1 MTETDANDRLRRPQT
16 GGALFPQTPAGE
28 HLWRRMFFGVLGTL
42 VLGFAA
48 VALLYFQGVI
58 GLAQSA
64 DGSVR
69 AAETPA
75 KVPSN
80 VFADHIK
87 QAGMKRCTTAFPLLG
102 EMLVTGSQ
110 YAVRSHWNAE
120 KADEHMIQAI
130 VGLSYKTPG
139 YEGPAGGFV
148 FAAPL
153 PNGGCEGAMLR
164 VAPFPR
170 ACKDVLPLLPP
181 GSTAA
186 DTLSGVQTYNLGK
199 GQGQGMLIPAGSASC
214 IAISTT
220 AIAQ

>member
-1 MTETDANDRLRRPQT
+1 
-16 GGALFPQTPAGE
+16 
-28 HLWRRMFFGVLGTL
+28 MFFGALGTL

-64 DGSVR
+64 DGSVQ
-69 AAETPA
+69 AAETPS

-110 YAVRSHWNAE
+110 YAVRSHWNA
-120 KADEHMIQAI
+120 QAI

>member
-16 GGALFPQTPAGE
+16 GGASFPQTPAGE
-28 HLWRRMFFGVLGTL
+28 HLWRRMFFGALGTL

-139 YEGPAGGFV
+139 
-148 FAAPL
+148 
-153 PNGGCEGAMLR
+153 
-164 VAPFPR
+164 
-170 ACKDVLPLLPP
+170 
-181 GSTAA
+181 
-186 DTLSGVQTYNLGK
+186 
-199 GQGQGMLIPAGSASC
+199 
-214 IAISTT
+214 
-220 AIAQ
+220 